1 MQEQLIFILE
11 VEHHARDV
19 FSLKKT
25 KQKKH
30 VQHMLLRRSIWL
42 RNTEQSQEITKLNVS
57 ALQVLPSHPTNI
69 YSCLFPSLSALVSS
83 P

>member
-19 FSLKKT
+19 FSKKE
-25 KQKKH
+25 KKKKKH

-42 RNTEQSQEITKLNVS
+42 RNTEQSLKITKLNVS
-57 ALQVLPSHPTNI
+57 ALQVLPSQPH
-69 YSCLFPSLSALVSS
+69 
-83 P
+83 